1 MAKPSVSIMN
11 SIFSACGMW
20 KSGSSTA
27 RRPYPKRG
35 GRYGHRRSMYR
46 FLFSP
51 RWLGFHLLVIVGIVT
66 MVNLGFWQLRRL
78 DERKAFNAQVSERI
92 ADPPA
97 PLDDVLTA
105 GTDPDSVEWRS
116 VTAPRDVP
124 ARRAV
129 RRRQPLAGRHRRHDG
144 RHADAARRRPA
155 AAGRAGLRARH
166 DDRRRPAPTG
176 TVDVVGRL
184 RPSEERRTG
193 QLSDPQG
200 GRAAGGAAG
209 RHRPPDAPAARR
221 RRCRCTSS

>member
-20 KSGSSTA
+20 KSGSSTGA
-27 RRPYPKRG
+27 DRIRTRR
-35 GRYGHRRSMYR
+35 RYGHRRSMYR

-116 VTAPRDVP
+116 VTARGTYLPDEQFVVVNRSQDGIGGTMVVTP
-124 ARRAV
+124 MQLADGRLLLVERGFEPGTTAAPAAARRH
-129 RRRQPLAGRHRRHDG
+129 GR
-144 RHADAARRRPA
+144 RRRPA
-155 AAGRAGLRARH
+155 APVGGAPH
-166 DDRRRPAPTG
+166 RPAQ
-176 TVDVVGRL
+176 R
-184 RPSEERRTG
+184 
-193 QLSDPQG
+193 PQG
-200 GRAAGGAAG
+200 GRARRRCSGSTS
-209 RHRPPDAPAARR
+209 PAWRR
-221 RRCRCTSS
+221 SSRVRRCRCSSS